1 MIGNGLLK
9 SSSSLLSILESDY
22 LNYMLNNKYS
32 NSLFLRNMY
41 LHGTQ
46 PAGNEDMHKT
56 NYMIILRL
64 FILVIIKISDEL
76 CLKESLDD
84 KKEEENKK

>member
-1 MIGNGLLK
+1 MYI
-9 SSSSLLSILESDY
+9 
-22 LNYMLNNKYS
+22 LNNKYS

-46 PAGNEDMHKT
+46 PVGNEELHKS

-64 FILVIIKISDEL
+64 FILVIIKINDEL
-76 CLKESLDD
+76 CLKEYIDNLP
-84 KKEEENKK
+84 K

>member
-1 MIGNGLLK
+1 M
-9 SSSSLLSILESDY
+9 SVLESDY
-22 LNYMLNNKYS
+22 LNYILNNKYS

-46 PAGNEDMHKT
+46 LVDNEVLHKS

-64 FILVIIKISDEL
+64 FILVIIKINDEL
-76 CLKESLDD
+76 CLKEYIDNLP
-84 KKEEENKK
+84 K

>member
-1 MIGNGLLK
+1 M
-9 SSSSLLSILESDY
+9 SVLESDY
-22 LNYMLNNKYS
+22 LNYILNNKYS

-46 PAGNEDMHKT
+46 LVDNEVLHKS

-64 FILVIIKISDEL
+64 FILVIIKINDEL
-76 CLKESLDD
+76 CLKEY
-84 KKEEENKK
+84 NI

>member
-1 MIGNGLLK
+1 M
-9 SSSSLLSILESDY
+9 SVLESDY
-22 LNYMLNNKYS
+22 LNYILNNKYS

-46 PAGNEDMHKT
+46 LVDNEVLHKS

-64 FILVIIKISDEL
+64 FVLVIIKINDEL
-76 CLKESLDD
+76 CLKEYIDNLP
-84 KKEEENKK
+84 K